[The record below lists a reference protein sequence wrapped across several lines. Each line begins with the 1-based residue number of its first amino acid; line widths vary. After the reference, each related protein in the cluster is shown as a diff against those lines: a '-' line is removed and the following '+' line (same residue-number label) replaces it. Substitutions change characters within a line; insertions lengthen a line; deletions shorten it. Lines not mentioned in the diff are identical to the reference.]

1 MSKELNFP
9 MEKIVQVV
17 EKYGNVGA
25 SNIPIA
31 LVELI
36 ESGKLK
42 RGDKL
47 LMTGVGVGINIAS
60 VAMVY

>member
-1 MSKELNFP
+1 MAKKINVPLSR
-9 MEKIVQVV
+9 EK
-17 EKYGNVGA
+17 A
-25 SNIPIA
+25 R
-31 LVELI
+31 
-36 ESGKLK
+36 KLK